1 MNLYSVVRWIGAGV
15 LAAGISCG
23 SSVAATKIK
32 LGYSAAAAFAN
43 AFVAADEGIF
53 ARHGLDVEL
62 ILVPNSSTT
71 PAALVSDSLQVAT
84 PTAPVTLQAI
94 EAGLDL
100 VVLSGGAVTVRGSTE
115 VAVLAHEGS
124 GIKTAKDFEGKKIAT
139 PGLNGFLHV
148 LFREWMTQQGA
159 DWKKVT
165 FVETPFAQL
174 NDVLKAGQVDGIVTA
189 DPFKTRAVASNAG
202 YVVAHYVSD
211 IGDGVTGGWFIASR
225 RWADQNKDAAKA
237 FQVAMKEATEVAM
250 SNPEVLR
257 KAIAS
262 HIKMPP
268 EVLAQLTM
276 PKLEASVSPEQ
287 IDFWS
292 KVCVKQGL
300 TRKPTDPA
308 RILWK

>member
-1 MNLYSVVRWIGAGV
+1 MFRSITSGGSEMNPYSVARWIGAGV
-15 LAAGISCG
+15 LAVAISCG
-23 SSVAATKIK
+23 PSAAATKIK
-32 LGYSAAAAFAN
+32 LGFSAAAAFAN

-53 ARHGLDVEL
+53 AKHDLDVEL

-84 PTAPVTLQAI
+84 PTAPVTLQAM

-100 VVLSGGAVTVRGSTE
+100 VVLSGGAVTVKGSTE
-115 VAVLAHEGS
+115 VAALAREGS
-124 GIKTAKDFEGKKIAT
+124 GIKTAKDFEGKKVAT

-189 DPFKTRAVASNAG
+189 DPFKTRAVAANAG

-237 FQVAMKEATEVAM
+237 FQVAMKEATDIAT
-250 SNPEVLR
+250 SNPEILR

-262 HIKMPP
+262 TSRCLPRCS
-268 EVLAQLTM
+268 LN
-276 PKLEASVSPEQ
+276 
-287 IDFWS
+287 
-292 KVCVKQGL
+292 
-300 TRKPTDPA
+300 
-308 RILWK
+308 

>member
-1 MNLYSVVRWIGAGV
+1 MKPYRALGWFGACV
-15 LAAGISCG
+15 LAASLTCG
-23 SSVAATKIK
+23 SSFAATKIK
-32 LGYSAAAAFAN
+32 LGYSAAAGFAN
-43 AFVAADEGIF
+43 AFVAAEEKIF
-53 ARHGLDVEL
+53 AKHGLDVEMV
-62 ILVPNSSTT
+62 LVPNSSTT
-71 PAALVSDSLQVAT
+71 PAALVSDSLQIAT

-100 VVLSGGAVTVRGSTE
+100 VILAGASVTVKGSTD
-115 VAVLAHEGS
+115 VAVLAREGS
-124 GIKTAKDFEGKKIAT
+124 NIKTAKDFEGRKVAT

-148 LFREWMTQQGA
+148 LFREWMTLQGA

-189 DPFKTRAVASNAG
+189 DPFKTRAVSTNAG
-202 YVVAHYVSD
+202 YVVAHYVSEV
-211 IGDGVTGGWFIASR
+211 GDGVTGGWFIASR
-225 RWADQNKDAAKA
+225 RWADKNKEEARA
-237 FQVAMKEATEVAM
+237 FQLAMKEATDLAM
-250 SNPEVLR
+250 KNPEILR

-276 PKLEASVSPEQ
+276 PTLDATISAGQ

-292 KVCVKQGL
+292 NVCLKQGL

-308 RILWK
+308 RSLWK